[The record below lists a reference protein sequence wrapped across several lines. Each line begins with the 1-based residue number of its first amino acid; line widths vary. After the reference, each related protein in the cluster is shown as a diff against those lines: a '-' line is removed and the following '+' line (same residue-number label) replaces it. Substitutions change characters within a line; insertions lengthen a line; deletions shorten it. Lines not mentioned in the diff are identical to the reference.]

1 MTDYSKQPS
10 PLPLDKRSQTADG
23 ISELG
28 YVPFTSITPY
38 DDMSLSLHQTLTIP
52 SCSSTSSF
60 FSAPTTRPLIPV
72 TTHVV
77 PDERS
82 SNNTEEYE
90 FGEQRTSFTST
101 AADTETGGRR
111 LSGGSRSSSWE
122 QEEEDDTSMARKR
135 EQGEGNIIYGDR
147 EHSVLSVGLMPK
159 ISSGSKR
166 SNSSA
171 ASVKRR
177 RPTPYPWG
185 VCFYTIMIELHD
197 I

>member
-1 MTDYSKQPS
+1 MNDAYSKQPS
-10 PLPLDKRSQTADG
+10 PIPRDKQSQTADCTSG
-23 ISELG
+23 LR
-28 YVPFTSITPY
+28 YLPFTSITPH
-38 DDMSLSLHQTLTIP
+38 DDMALSLHRTITIP

-60 FSAPTTRPLIPV
+60 CSAPALPLFPVSRIP
-72 TTHVV
+72 

-82 SNNTEEYE
+82 MAEEYE
-90 FGEQRTSFTST
+90 FGEQRASFTST
-101 AADTETGGRR
+101 AADTEAGGRR
-111 LSGGSRSSSWE
+111 ISGGSRSSSWE